1 MIQEQQD
8 FNNQNLSNTNNHQ
21 ITQHY
26 SYVDYQQQF
35 SSQNQQI
42 SQEQQSTQD
51 EEDAGFKQV
60 MSKKK
65 EQHRVEI
72 RRKQNQEKF
81 KMNRIQVSYIQD
93 QQKLKDFNEN
103 DKLNIELLNINSCI
117 DGFISA
123 YHANNFELIKFQVLC
138 IRHCVT
144 LEHKI
149 KDLEYSNK
157 VIFEKG
163 LMQFLIT
170 YLSPQYDD
178 EFDLQRDAIWII
190 AHFLSE
196 QNLRHIL
203 YILENVP
210 LQTFFRLVEQGQKV
224 IKEYAL
230 LSINNIMDEN
240 PIGVKLLVENG
251 IIQIVRN
258 LVLNFLPTNQ
268 NLVQSS
274 IRIINT
280 LISYSQQNDGLQ
292 IPIEDLMPIIEVIL
306 PIFQYVK
313 QDEELTD
320 DLFDTILKITQRD
333 DDDIDHFYQTCN
345 GIILKTLHYIKD
357 NQKSARQYLI
367 TPLRIIQN
375 LNNSYDD
382 ITANLIQ
389 FGLLDMISMLVKHRS
404 TQIRNLILHI
414 LSNVCASGAFVIDYI
429 MQHKIVVMDMINI
442 MESGEFILKKEATI
456 AFCNIFMVIKM
467 KQIEEFLTDYNGIQL
482 LVDQIKYV
490 DVDLNISIVKALYR
504 IIKLGERIKNK
515 KNYFYNTYAKKFN
528 QYGGREKVYGLS
540 ESQNNVLKRISEKLL
555 AQSYIVDEVEE
566 EMEQQYQKENEQ
578 INDESQEE
586 NESGQDDI
594 NDEDQRQG
602 LEEENKSS

>member
-1 MIQEQQD
+1 MIQEQY
-8 FNNQNLSNTNNHQ
+8 NQNLQ
-21 ITQHY
+21 IIGSQNVNQDY
-26 SYVDYQQQF
+26 NYVDYQQQINGQNPQM
-35 SSQNQQI
+35 SQENQQNQ
-42 SQEQQSTQD
+42 E
-51 EEDAGFKQV
+51 EEDAGFKQL

-93 QQKLKDFNEN
+93 QQKLKDFSEK
-103 DKLNIELLNINSCI
+103 DKLDVDSLNINQCI
-117 DGFISA
+117 DGFIQA
-123 YHANNFELIKFQVLC
+123 YHTNNFELIKFQVLC

-149 KDLEYSNK
+149 KDLEFSNK

-178 EFDLQRDAIWII
+178 DYELQRDAIWII

-210 LQTFFRLVEQGQKV
+210 LQTFFRLLEQGQKT

-258 LVLNFLPTNQ
+258 LVLNFLPNNQ
-268 NLVQSS
+268 NLVQST

-280 LISYSQQNDGLQ
+280 LISYSQQSDGSQ
-292 IPIEDLMPIIEVIL
+292 IPIENLMPIIEVIL
-306 PIFQYVK
+306 PLFQYVK

-320 DLFDTILKITQRD
+320 DLFETIQKITQRD

-375 LNNSYDD
+375 LTNSYDD
-382 ITANLIQ
+382 ITENLIQ
-389 FGLLDMISMLVKHRS
+389 FGLLDMISMFVKHRS
-404 TQIRNLILHI
+404 TQIRNLILHT

-429 MQHKIVVMDMINI
+429 MQHKIIIMDMINI

-504 IIKLGERIKNK
+504 IIKIGEKIKNK
-515 KNYFYNTYAKKFN
+515 KNYFYNIYAKKFN
-528 QYGGREKVYGLS
+528 QYGGRERVQGLA
-540 ESQNNVLKRISEKLL
+540 ESQNKDLKRISEKLL

-566 EMEQQYQKENEQ
+566 EMEQQYQEENEK
-578 INDESQEE
+578 INNESQEE
-586 NESGQDDI
+586 NESDQDD
-594 NDEDQRQG
+594 NDDDGQNQDLNNG
-602 LEEENKSS
+602 NKHL

>member
-1 MIQEQQD
+1 MIQEQSD
-8 FNNQNLSNTNNHQ
+8 LNNQNISNALNQQ
-21 ITQHY
+21 INQNY
-26 SYVDYQQQF
+26 NYVDYQQQVNG
-35 SSQNQQI
+35 QNQYMP
-42 SQEQQSTQD
+42 QEQQQNQD
-51 EEDAGFKQV
+51 EEDAGFKQL

-93 QQKLKDFNEN
+93 QQKLKNFSEN
-103 DKLNIELLNINSCI
+103 DKLDVESLNINSCI

-123 YHANNFELIKFQVLC
+123 YHANNFELIKFQVMC
-138 IRHCVT
+138 IRQCVT

-178 EFDLQRDAIWII
+178 EFDLQRDAVWII
-190 AHFLSE
+190 AHFLSQ

-210 LQTFFRLVEQGQKV
+210 LQTFYRLIEQREKQ

-268 NLVQSS
+268 NLVQST

-280 LISYSQQNDGLQ
+280 LISYSQQSDGQQ
-292 IPIEDLMPIIEVIL
+292 IPIEDLMPVIEVIL

-320 DLFDTILKITQRD
+320 DLFDTILKITERD
-333 DDDIDHFYQTCN
+333 DDDIDYFYQTCN

-375 LNNSYDD
+375 LVNSYDD
-382 ITANLIQ
+382 ITENLIQ
-389 FGLLDMISMLVKHRS
+389 FGLLDMISMFIKHRS
-404 TQIRNLILHI
+404 SQIRNLILHI

-442 MESGEFILKKEATI
+442 MESGEFILKKQATI
-456 AFCNIFMVIKM
+456 AFCNAFMVIKM
-467 KQIEEFLTDYNGIQL
+467 KQIEEFITDYNGIQL

-490 DVDLNISIVKALYR
+490 DVDLNIKIVKALYR
-504 IIKLGERIKNK
+504 IIKIGERIKNK
-515 KNYFYNTYAKKFN
+515 KNYFYNIYAKKFN
-528 QYGGREKVYGLS
+528 QYGGRERVQGLS
-540 ESQNNVLKRISEKLL
+540 ESQNEVLKTVSEKLL
-555 AQSYIVDEVEE
+555 AKSYIVDEVEE
-566 EMEQQYQKENEQ
+566 EMEQQYQEDNER
-578 INDESQEE
+578 INNESQDE
-586 NESGQDDI
+586 NESDQDERDDI
-594 NDEDQRQG
+594 QTQDLNQ
-602 LEEENKSS
+602 ENKFS